1 MDSGLWG
8 HMLIST
14 NIFNKTIFTVS
25 GIDMSVFIDQ
35 WVRTGGHAK
44 FTCTFVF
51 NRKRLVHKYLKIITY
66 CCYLFKLLIRNTL
79 ELEIKQDAV
88 SQKGIRKY
96 VGPLLVSIQE
106 LDGPFKHTL
115 QVEGNVA
122 RADITCHSKSRRNKK
137 KKIPLCTGDEV
148 DIDLNA
154 ME

>member
-1 MDSGLWG
+1 MSSGLWS

-51 NRKRLVHKYLKIITY
+51 NRKRFNTHSFNNNYL
-66 CCYLFKLLIRNTL
+66 CYLLDLLIRNTL
-79 ELEIKQDAV
+79 ELEIKQDAI
-88 SQKGIRKY
+88 SQRGIRKY
-96 VGPLLVSIQE
+96 VGPLLISIQE

>member
-1 MDSGLWG
+1 
-8 HMLIST
+8 MLIT
-14 NIFNKTIFTVS
+14 L
-25 GIDMSVFIDQ
+25 
-35 WVRTGGHAK
+35 
-44 FTCTFVF
+44 TFF
-51 NRKRLVHKYLKIITY
+51 
-66 CCYLFKLLIRNTL
+66 IRNTL

-115 QVEGNVA
+115 QVEGNIA